1 MKKIGK
7 LAFFLLVLF
16 LPTQLGKHFWPDFS
30 YVLGQRIDYFSPTI
44 YLTDIFI
51 FILLLLDFKSIWR
64 TLQRNFTVLLFYC
77 FAVLLFSV
85 AWVHWQNQNPG
96 LLAYQWLRLAEW
108 LFLVIWVKR
117 NVSLKETILPL
128 NLSIIWTSFLAL
140 GQLWQQHSLGFWFL
154 GERTFQAGTPGIALA
169 SWQGQLFLRPYATFP
184 HPNVLAGYALIVFS
198 LNLWFGWSLRILRQ
212 LALAVSAAV
221 MLLAFSRTV
230 WLAWLLTTSVF
241 LMLRRKQ

>member
-44 YLTDIFI
+44 YLTDILIGFL
-51 FILLLLDFKSIWR
+51 FLLEFKEILKLLKKNSI
-64 TLQRNFTVLLFYC
+64 VLLFYC
-77 FAVLLFSV
+77 SIVVLLSFY
-85 AWVHWQNQNPG
+85 WVHWQNQNPA
-96 LLAYQWLRLAEW
+96 LLVYQWLRLAEW
-108 LFLVIWVKR
+108 LFLVVWVKR
-117 NVSLKETILPL
+117 NISLKETILPL
-128 NLSIIWTSFLAL
+128 SLSVIWTSFLAL
-140 GQLWQQHSLGFWFL
+140 GQLCQQRSLGFWFL
-154 GERTFQAGTPGIALA
+154 GERTFYSATPGIALA

-184 HPNVLAGYALIVFS
+184 HPNVLAGYALVVFS
-198 LNLWFGWSLRILRQ
+198 LNLWFDWSPRILRQ
-212 LALAVSAAV
+212 LALIVSAAV

-230 WLAWLLTTSVF
+230 WLTWLLMTSVF